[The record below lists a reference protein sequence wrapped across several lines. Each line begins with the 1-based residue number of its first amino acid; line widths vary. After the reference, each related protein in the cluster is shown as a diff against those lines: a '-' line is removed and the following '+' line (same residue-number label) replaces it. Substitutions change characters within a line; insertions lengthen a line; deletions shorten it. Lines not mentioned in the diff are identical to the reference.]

1 MIATAKPALR
11 HRLVETDE
19 FVTVTEIVPSRGL
32 ALDGPA
38 RRSLEAARALV
49 DDPRIAAI
57 SITDSA
63 GGHAMASPVPLAE
76 ELLARGQDVIVHV
89 ACRDRSR
96 NALRTLAW
104 ELEARGIRN
113 VLAVSGDHPVEGMG
127 GLSRPVF
134 DLDSVGLISLYHDLV
149 NEPGPDG
156 AEHAPG
162 LFIGTAV
169 SPFKRLESEVILQ
182 YLKLDLKTRAGA
194 DFVIPQ
200 LGYDSRKWDELLRW
214 MRLRDLR
221 LPVLANV
228 YVLSRTVARL
238 FNENAIPGCVV
249 SDDLLAIIEKAA
261 AGPDKGKSFFLE
273 LAAKQVAIARGMG
286 FRGAYIAGHT
296 LPAADVDRI
305 LAMAETFAPAWPDLA
320 REVQHSP
327 KGTFFVYR
335 RDPVSGL
342 NTDELDP
349 RYARSL
355 TPSARARA
363 RRRGSLV
370 YKANRLTH
378 DLAFTPGTTGYR
390 AAARFYE
397 AVERYHLARPT
408 HVLEH
413 AVKVPLFD
421 CRDCGDCSLPDVAY
435 LCPESQCPKGER
447 NGPCG
452 GSHDGICEVLPR
464 RCVWVRAYDRLK
476 PYGEELTMLDRK
488 PVLVDNALRR
498 TSAWSNTYLG
508 RDHYGREAAAVA
520 QAAAAA
526 AAQSAAQSAATAATA
541 ATAASADAMSGTP
554 A

>member
-1 MIATAKPALR
+1 MTRAAKPPLR
-11 HRLVETDE
+11 TRLVASDE
-19 FVTVTEIVPSRGL
+19 FVTVTEIVPSHGL
-32 ALDGPA
+32 ALDPPA

-57 SITDSA
+57 SITDNA

-96 NALRTLAW
+96 NALRSLAW

-113 VLAVSGDHPVEGMG
+113 VLAVSGDHPVEGTG
-127 GLSRPVF
+127 GLSEPVF
-134 DLDSVGLISLYHDLV
+134 DVDSVGLLTLYRDLV

-156 AEHAPG
+156 ADHAPG
-162 LFIGTAV
+162 LYLGAAV
-169 SPFKRLESEVILQ
+169 SPFKRLEAEVILQ
-182 YLKLDLKTRAGA
+182 YLKLGMKARAGA

-200 LGYDSRKWDELLRW
+200 LGYDARKWDELLRW
-214 MRLRDLR
+214 MRLHDIR

-228 YVLSRTVARL
+228 YVLTRTVARL
-238 FNENAIPGCVV
+238 FNTNAIPGCVV
-249 SDDLLAIIEKAA
+249 SDELLALVERAA
-261 AGPDKGKSFFLE
+261 AGPDKGKGFFLQ
-273 LAAKQVAIARGMG
+273 LAAKQVAVARGLG
-286 FRGAYIAGHT
+286 FRGAYLAGHS

-305 LAMAETFAPAWPDLA
+305 LTLAETFIPDWPALA
-320 REVQHSP
+320 RELQFSP
-327 KGTFFVYR
+327 RGTFFVYR
-335 RDPVSGL
+335 RDPANGL
-342 NTDELDP
+342 NTDELEP

-355 TPSARARA
+355 TPRARARA

-378 DLAFTPGTTGYR
+378 DLVFDAGTPGFR
-390 AAARFYE
+390 AAARFYG
-397 AVERYHLARPT
+397 AVERYHLGRPA
-408 HVLEH
+408 HIAEH

-464 RCVWVRAYDRLK
+464 PCVWVRAYDRLK
-476 PYGEELTMLDRK
+476 PYGEELAMLDRE

-498 TSAWSNTYLG
+498 TSAWANTFLG
-508 RDHYGREAAAVA
+508 RDHYGR

-526 AAQSAAQSAATAATA
+526 ASAAAMEAPGAAGPAAAPTKE
-541 ATAASADAMSGTP
+541 TP

>member
-1 MIATAKPALR
+1 MNPAAKPPLR
-11 HRLVETDE
+11 SRLVESDE
-19 FVTVTEIVPSRGL
+19 FVTVTEIVPSHGL
-32 ALDGPA
+32 ALDPPA

-57 SITDSA
+57 SITDNA
-63 GGHAMASPVPLAE
+63 GGHAMASPVLLAE

-96 NALRTLAW
+96 NALLSLAW
-104 ELEARGIRN
+104 ELEARGVRN

-134 DLDSVGLISLYHDLV
+134 DFDSVGLLSLYHGLV

-156 AEHAPG
+156 ADHAPG
-162 LFIGTAV
+162 LFLGTAV

-182 YLKLDLKTRAGA
+182 YLKLGLKARAGA

-200 LGYDSRKWDELLRW
+200 LGYDARKWDELLRW
-214 MRLRDLR
+214 MRLHDIR

-238 FNENAIPGCVV
+238 FNADAIPGCVV
-249 SDDLLAIIEKAA
+249 SDELLAEIERAA
-261 AGPDKGKSFFLE
+261 AGPDKGKAFFIE

-286 FRGAYIAGHT
+286 FRGAYLAGHS

-305 LAMAETFAPAWPDLA
+305 LAQAETFVPDWPALA
-320 REVQHSP
+320 REIQHSP

-335 RDPVSGL
+335 RDHATGL

-355 TPSARARA
+355 TRSARART
-363 RRRGSLV
+363 RRRGSLA

-378 DLAFTPGTTGYR
+378 DLAFAPGTPGYR
-390 AAARFYE
+390 AATRFYE
-397 AVERYHLARPT
+397 AVEKYHLGRPA

-464 RCVWVRAYDRLK
+464 SCVWIRAYDRLK
-476 PYGEELTMLDRK
+476 PYGEELAMLDRP

-498 TSAWSNTYLG
+498 TSAWANTFLG
-508 RDHYGREAAAVA
+508 RDHYGREAAA
-520 QAAAAA
+520 
-526 AAQSAAQSAATAATA
+526 
-541 ATAASADAMSGTP
+541 AASKAGDGAAP
-554 A
+554 AAPAAPTKQAHA

>member
-1 MIATAKPALR
+1 MSIAVKPALR
-11 HRLVETDE
+11 TRLVETDE
-19 FVTVTEIVPSRGL
+19 FVTVTEIVPSHGL

-57 SITDSA
+57 SITDNA

-96 NALRTLAW
+96 NGLRSLAW

-113 VLAVSGDHPVEGMG
+113 VLAISGDHPVEGAG
-127 GLSRPVF
+127 GLSEPVF
-134 DLDSVGLISLYHDLV
+134 DLDSVGLLALYHDLV

-156 AEHAPG
+156 ADRAPG
-162 LFIGTAV
+162 LFLGTAV

-182 YLKLDLKTRAGA
+182 YLKLGMKARAGA

-214 MRLRDLR
+214 MRLHEID

-228 YVLSRTVARL
+228 YVLTRTVARL
-238 FNENAIPGCVV
+238 FNANAIPGCVV
-249 SDDLLAIIEKAA
+249 SNDLLRKIEKAS
-261 AGPDKGKSFFLE
+261 AGPDKGKAFFLE
-273 LAAKQVAIARGMG
+273 LAAKQVAIARGLG
-286 FRGAYIAGHT
+286 FRGAYLAGHS
-296 LPAADVDRI
+296 LPAGDVDRI
-305 LAMAETFAPAWPDLA
+305 LALADGFARDWDALA
-320 REVQHSP
+320 KEVQHSP
-327 KGTFFVYR
+327 AGTFFVYR
-335 RDPVSGL
+335 REPATGL

-355 TPSARARA
+355 TPAARARA
-363 RRRGSLV
+363 RRRSSLV

-378 DLAFTPGTTGYR
+378 DLAFTPGTPGYR
-390 AAARFYE
+390 AAARFYG
-397 AVERYHLARPT
+397 AVEKYHLSRLA

-452 GSHDGICEVLPR
+452 GSQDGTCEVLPR
-464 RCVWVRAYDRLK
+464 PCVWVRAYDRLK
-476 PYGEELTMLDRK
+476 PYGEELAMLDRP
-488 PVLVDNALRR
+488 PVLTDNALRR
-498 TSAWSNTYLG
+498 TSAWANTYLG
-508 RDHYGREAAAVA
+508 RDHYGR
-520 QAAAAA
+520 AAAAA
-526 AAQSAAQSAATAATA
+526 AAAGVAAGRRSSP
-541 ATAASADAMSGTP
+541 AASPTKETP

>member
-1 MIATAKPALR
+1 MSPVAKPPLR
-11 HRLVETDE
+11 TRLVETDE
-19 FVTVTEIVPSRGL
+19 FVTVTEIVPSHGL
-32 ALDGPA
+32 ALDPPA

-49 DDPRIAAI
+49 EDPRIAAI

-76 ELLARGQDVIVHV
+76 ELLAKGQDVIVHV

-96 NALRTLAW
+96 NALLSLAW

-127 GLSRPVF
+127 GLSEPVF
-134 DLDSVGLISLYHDLV
+134 DVDSVGLLALYRDLV

-162 LFIGTAV
+162 LFLGAAV
-169 SPFKRLESEVILQ
+169 SPFKRLESEVVLQ
-182 YLKLDLKTRAGA
+182 YLKLGMKARAGA

-200 LGYDSRKWDELLRW
+200 LGYDARKWDELLRW
-214 MRLRDLR
+214 MRLHGIR

-228 YVLSRTVARL
+228 YVLTRTVARL
-238 FNENAIPGCVV
+238 FNSNAIPGCVV
-249 SDDLLAIIEKAA
+249 SDELLAIVERAA
-261 AGPDKGKSFFLE
+261 GGPDKGKTFFTE
-273 LAAKQVAIARGMG
+273 LAAKQVAIARGLG
-286 FRGAYIAGHT
+286 FRGAYLAGHS

-305 LAMAETFAPAWPDLA
+305 LALAETFAPDWPALA
-320 REVQHSP
+320 KELQHSP
-327 KGTFFVYR
+327 AGTFFVYR
-335 RDPVSGL
+335 RDPATGL
-342 NTDELDP
+342 GTDELDP

-355 TPSARARA
+355 TPGARARA
-363 RRRGSLV
+363 RRRGSLA
-370 YKANRLTH
+370 YRANRLTH
-378 DLAFTPGTTGYR
+378 DLAFTPGTPGYR
-390 AAARFYE
+390 AATRFYE
-397 AVERYHLARPT
+397 AIERYHLSRPA

-464 RCVWVRAYDRLK
+464 PCVWVRAYDRLK
-476 PYGEELTMLDRK
+476 PYGEELTMLDRE

-498 TSAWSNTYLG
+498 PSAWANTFLG
-508 RDHYGREAAAVA
+508 RDHYGREAAAAAARDAA
-520 QAAAAA
+520 QAAAQDAA
-526 AAQSAAQSAATAATA
+526 KETRA
-541 ATAASADAMSGTP
+541 
-554 A
+554 

>member
-1 MIATAKPALR
+1 MTAAKPTLR
-11 HRLVETDE
+11 DRLTTTDE
-19 FVTVTEIVPSRGL
+19 FVTVTEIVPARGL

-113 VLAVSGDHPVEGMG
+113 VLAVSGDHPVEGTG
-127 GLSRPVF
+127 GLSQPVF

-149 NEPGPDG
+149 NEPGADG
-156 AEHAPG
+156 ADHAPG

-182 YLKLDLKTRAGA
+182 YLKLELKARAGA

-214 MRLRDLR
+214 MRLHDLR

-228 YVLSRTVARL
+228 YVLTRTVARL
-238 FNENAIPGCVV
+238 FNANAIPGCVV
-249 SDDLLAIIEKAA
+249 SDDLLATIEKAA
-261 AGPDKGKSFFLE
+261 AGPDKGKAFFLE

-286 FRGAYIAGHT
+286 FRGAYVAGHT

-305 LAMAETFAPAWPDLA
+305 LVMAESFGPTWADLA

-335 RDPVSGL
+335 RDATTGL

-355 TPSARARA
+355 TPAARART

-378 DLAFTPGTTGYR
+378 DVAFTPGTPGYR
-390 AAARFYE
+390 AVASVFQGI
-397 AVERYHLARPT
+397 ERYHLARPA

-435 LCPESQCPKGER
+435 LCPVSQCPKSER

-464 RCVWVRAYDRLK
+464 PCVWVRAYDRLK
-476 PYGEELTMLDRK
+476 PYGEELAMLDRA
-488 PVLVDNALRR
+488 PVLVDHALER
-498 TSAWSNTYLG
+498 TSAWANTYLG
-508 RDHYGREAAAVA
+508 RDHYGRAAAR
-520 QAAAAA
+520 AAADDAA
-526 AAQSAAQSAATAATA
+526 ADAATLTTAPATTA
-541 ATAASADAMSGTP
+541 ADTTKETRA
-554 A
+554 

>member
-1 MIATAKPALR
+1 MSSTAKPPLR
-11 HRLVETDE
+11 TRLVTSDE
-19 FVTVTEIVPSRGL
+19 FVTVTEIVPSHGL
-32 ALDGPA
+32 ALDPPA

-57 SITDSA
+57 SITDNA

-96 NALRTLAW
+96 NALRSLAW

-113 VLAVSGDHPVEGMG
+113 VLAVSGDHPVEGTG
-127 GLSRPVF
+127 GLSEPVF
-134 DLDSVGLISLYHDLV
+134 DLDSVGLLTLYRDLV

-162 LFIGTAV
+162 LYLGAAV
-169 SPFKRLESEVILQ
+169 SPFKRLEAEVIPQ
-182 YLKLDLKTRAGA
+182 YLKLGMKARAGA
-194 DFVIPQ
+194 DFIIPQ
-200 LGYDSRKWDELLRW
+200 LGYDARKWDELLRW
-214 MRLRDLR
+214 MRLHDLR

-238 FNENAIPGCVV
+238 FNSSAIPGCVV
-249 SDDLLAIIEKAA
+249 SDELLELVERAA
-261 AGPDKGKSFFLE
+261 AGPDKGKGFFLE
-273 LAAKQVAIARGMG
+273 LAAKQVAIGRGMG
-286 FRGAYIAGHT
+286 FRGAYLAGHS

-305 LAMAETFAPAWPDLA
+305 LAQAETFAPDWPALA
-320 REVQHSP
+320 RELQFSP
-327 KGTFFVYR
+327 RGTFFVYR
-335 RDPVSGL
+335 RDPASGL
-342 NTDELDP
+342 NTDELEP

-355 TPSARARA
+355 APRARARA
-363 RRRGSLV
+363 RRRGSLA

-378 DLAFTPGTTGYR
+378 DLVFAPGTPGFR
-390 AAARFYE
+390 AAARFYA
-397 AVERYHLARPT
+397 AVERYHLGRPA
-408 HVLEH
+408 HIAEH

-464 RCVWVRAYDRLK
+464 PCVWVRAYDRLK
-476 PYGEELTMLDRK
+476 PYGEELTMLDRE

-498 TSAWSNTYLG
+498 TSAWANTFLG
-508 RDHYGREAAAVA
+508 RDHYGR

-526 AAQSAAQSAATAATA
+526 ASAARATAGAGA
-541 ATAASADAMSGTP
+541 AGRAAAPTKETP

>member
-1 MIATAKPALR
+1 MTVAAKPTLR

-19 FVTVTEIVPSRGL
+19 FVTVTEIVPARGL
-32 ALDGPA
+32 ALDPPA
-38 RRSLEAARALV
+38 RRSLEAARTLV

-57 SITDSA
+57 SITDNA

-76 ELLARGQDVIVHV
+76 ELLGRGQDVIVHV

-96 NALRTLAW
+96 NALRSLAW
-104 ELEARGIRN
+104 ELQARGIRN
-113 VLAVSGDHPVEGMG
+113 VLAVSGDHPVEGTG

-149 NEPGPDG
+149 DEPGPDG
-156 AEHAPG
+156 TGHAPG
-162 LFIGTAV
+162 LYLAAAV
-169 SPFKRLESEVILQ
+169 SPFKRLESEVVLQ
-182 YLKLDLKTRAGA
+182 YLKLELKARAGA

-214 MRLRDLR
+214 MRLRGVA

-228 YVLSRTVARL
+228 YVLTRTVARL
-238 FNENAIPGCVV
+238 FNANAIPGCVV
-249 SDDLLAIIEKAA
+249 SDELLALIERAA
-261 AGPDKGKSFFLE
+261 AGSDKGKGFFLE

-286 FRGAYIAGHT
+286 FRGAYLAGHS

-305 LAMAETFAPAWPDLA
+305 LAMAESFAPSWRDLA

-335 RDPVSGL
+335 RDPLTGL
-342 NTDELDP
+342 NTDDLDP
-349 RYARSL
+349 RYARSM
-355 TPSARARA
+355 TPAARARA
-363 RRRGSLV
+363 RRRGSLA

-378 DLAFTPGTTGYR
+378 DRAFTPGTPGYR
-390 AAARFYE
+390 AAIRFYE
-397 AVERYHLARPT
+397 VVEKHHLSRPV
-408 HVLEH
+408 HALEH
-413 AVKVPLFD
+413 AVKIPLFD

-452 GSHDGICEVLPR
+452 GSHDGICEVQTRP
-464 RCVWVRAYDRLK
+464 CVWVRAYDRLK
-476 PYGEELTMLDRK
+476 PYGEELTMLDRA
-488 PVLVDNALRR
+488 PVLVDRGLER
-498 TSAWSNTYLG
+498 TSAWANTYLG
-508 RDHYGREAAAVA
+508 RDHYGRAAG

-526 AAQSAAQSAATAATA
+526 AAAATGAATLTTA
-541 ATAASADAMSGTP
+541 PATTAADTTKEPRA
-554 A
+554 